1 MNIIAQAENKI
12 CIELT
17 SEDMTELDIT
27 YDELDYSNIE
37 TRRVL
42 WTLLDEARHTLG
54 YDIRITQR
62 MLIEAVP
69 EKNGGCSIYFT
80 VSDEPTGKNGKKQLV
95 KTAGVRTVC
104 QSDNIDSVIELSKKL
119 FGCECVKRSAL
130 FTDGE
135 KYRLILVPRTSF
147 SGDMEAVI
155 SEFCDVCDSAV
166 VPYTNEHWKKLA
178 SPDAI
183 GVLAAAF

>member
-1 MNIIAQAENKI
+1 MNIIAQTENKI

-17 SEDMTELDIT
+17 GEDMTQLDIT

-69 EKNGGCSIYFT
+69 GENGGCSIYFT
-80 VSDEPTGKNGKKQLV
+80 VSDEPAGKNGKKQLV
-95 KTAGVRTVC
+95 KTSGVKTIC
-104 QSDNIDSVIELSKKL
+104 QTNDIEAVIKLSKVL
-119 FGCECVKRSAL
+119 FASEKIKRSAL

-135 KYRLILVPRTSF
+135 KYRLIIVPKNSF
-147 SGDMEAVI
+147 SGDMEAVVG
-155 SEFCDVCDSAV
+155 EFCEVCDSALAS
-166 VPYTNEHWKKLA
+166 YTNEHWKKLA
-178 SPDAI
+178 SPDAV
-183 GVLAAAF
+183 GVLSAAF